1 MGKANKQ
8 AQNNK
13 WSKMGLESN
22 LVLAMNSR
30 IWIRSKQIA
39 KYSWEICYEYP
50 VCADEIVHTFLLDL
64 LEEPI

>member
-13 WSKMGLESN
+13 WSKMGFESN

-30 IWIRSKQIA
+30 IWIRSKQFA

-50 VCADEIVHTFLLDL
+50 VCADEIVHNILLDL